1 MPRVKRS
8 TKRSDRRKKIL
19 DRASGYF
26 LTKSKLYQAAQEAVE
41 RGLKFAYTGRKQ
53 KKRQFRSL
61 WIVRISAAAKLNRFS
76 YSQLIN
82 GLKKAG
88 IELDRKILADIAV
101 KDAAGFTKLVEQA
114 KTALVCGEA
123 DPQAPGAASQLNRR
137 RNRTA
142 RSPCKR
148 IPGRSCLWPP
158 QTATASSARWPP
170 RRINPHFFLNSSC

>member
-8 TKRSDRRKKIL
+8 TKRNDRRKKIL

-61 WIVRISAAAKLNRFS
+61 WIVRISAAAKLNNIS

-82 GLKKAG
+82 GLKKAR

-101 KDAAGFTKLVEQA
+101 KDAPGFSRLVEQA
-114 KTALVCGEA
+114 KTALVSEKQIRKLQQEQ
-123 DPQAPGAASQLNRR
+123 QA
-137 RNRTA
+137 
-142 RSPCKR
+142 K
-148 IPGRSCLWPP
+148 
-158 QTATASSARWPP
+158 
-170 RRINPHFFLNSSC
+170 